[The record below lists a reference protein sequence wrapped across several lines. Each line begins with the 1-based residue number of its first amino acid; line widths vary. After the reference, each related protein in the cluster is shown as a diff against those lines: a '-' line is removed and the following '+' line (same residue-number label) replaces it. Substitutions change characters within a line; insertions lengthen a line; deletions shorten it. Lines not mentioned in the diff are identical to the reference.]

1 MDSPPPNSDPLT
13 GRPAMLT
20 QYLRQDPSLALAT
33 DLYEL
38 SMAQG
43 YWKNGMTDLPAE
55 FHMFYRHNPF
65 GGGFVVWAGLQNLME
80 ALAEFRFSP
89 GDLEYLA
96 TLEDRSGG
104 PLFEAEFLAFLEDF
118 RFTCDVDAVPEGSVV
133 FPNEPLIRVQGPIL
147 EAQVVET
154 LILNTVN
161 FQSLVATKAART
173 VLAADGDPVIDF
185 GLRRAQGMD
194 GGFSASRAAYIGG
207 CVGTSN
213 VMAGKVLGI
222 QVLGTFAHSWV
233 MSFDSEEEAF
243 TAFSRSM
250 PNNCVFLVDTFDTI
264 QGVRHAIAAGMRL
277 REQGHEMTGIRLDS
291 GDLTYLS
298 IEARR
303 MLDEAGLTDAMIMAS
318 GDLDEW
324 LIRSLK
330 SQHARINAW
339 GVGTRLVT
347 ADGEPALGGVYKLT
361 AMKGAGEEAWRY
373 KLKLSEQK
381 FKTSIPGV
389 LQVYRCSDSNGKFIA
404 DVIAGR
410 EEDPAAVDRIIDPN
424 DNTKSRTLRQAV
436 SREPLLTPIFMAGEQ
451 VCQSP
456 SLAAIRE
463 RAADQLQRLDPGHK
477 RFENPHIYPVGLTP
491 ELNRIRD
498 GMIARLRAENGHD
511 NSNGNASHTGN
522 GRDAAKETMGD
533 RSPGRPEHGRG

>member
-1 MDSPPPNSDPLT
+1 
-13 GRPAMLT
+13 MLS
-20 QYLRQDPSLALAT
+20 QFLRQDPSLTLST

-43 YWKNGMTDLPAE
+43 YWKNGMADLQAE
-55 FHMFYRHNPF
+55 FHMFYRTNPF
-65 GGGFVVWAGLQNLME
+65 GGGFVVWAGLENLIE
-80 ALAEFRFSP
+80 ALAEFRFSS
-89 GDLEYLA
+89 GDLEYLG
-96 TLEDRSGG
+96 TLEDRTGG
-104 PLFEAEFLAFLEDF
+104 PLFDAGFLAYLEDF
-118 RFTCDVDAVPEGSVV
+118 RFTCDVDAVREGSVV

-147 EAQVVET
+147 QAQLVET
-154 LILNTVN
+154 LLLNTVN

-173 VLAADGDPVIDF
+173 VMAAQGDPVVDF
-185 GLRRAQGMD
+185 GLRRAQGID

-207 CVGTSN
+207 SAGTSN
-213 VMAGKVLGI
+213 VIVGKVLGI

-243 TAFSRSM
+243 DAFSRSM
-250 PNNCVFLVDTFDTI
+250 PNNCVYLVDTFDTI
-264 QGVRHAIAAGMRL
+264 QGVRHAIAAGKRL
-277 REQGHEMTGIRLDS
+277 RERGHEMTGVRLDS

-303 MLDEAGLTDAMIMAS
+303 MLDEAGFSDALVMAS

-347 ADGEPALGGVYKLT
+347 ADGDPALGGVYKLT
-361 AMKGAGEEAWRY
+361 AMKGVGEDAWHY

-389 LQVYRCSDSNGKFIA
+389 LQVYRCSDENGKFIA

-410 EEDPAAVDRIIDPN
+410 EEDPANLRRIVDPN
-424 DNTKSRTLRQAV
+424 DNTKSRSLRAAA
-436 SREPLLTPIFMAGEQ
+436 SREPLLTPIFMAGER
-451 VCQSP
+451 VHESP
-456 SLAAIRE
+456 SLDAIRE
-463 RAADQLQRLDPGHK
+463 RAADQLQRLDSGHK

-498 GMIARLRAENGHD
+498 DMITRLRGQNSHGNGQGD
-511 NSNGNASHTGN
+511 GNASDPGN
-522 GRDAAKETMGD
+522 GGDTAGNAGQQTETTGETF
-533 RSPGRPEHGRG
+533 PGRPGQSRG